1 MKKILFIVLLISI
14 TGFQVFAQNSF
25 SITGTVRDQKE
36 SLPGA
41 GVYLSGYKVS
51 TVADSEGKF
60 KISNLKP
67 GNYDLMVQ
75 MIGYLPYSKSV
86 IVSDKSVQVE
96 LILKESTTTLNE
108 VVIRS
113 DPNRGKYIKQFKE
126 FFIGTSP
133 NAAQCKILNPQ
144 VLNIDYDV
152 TRSLLTIKT
161 SEFLIV
167 ENKALGYRLKYML
180 DNFEYN
186 SRTRII
192 YFSGHPFFEE
202 LKASGT
208 KLQKYISKRETA
220 YYGSSQHFF
229 RSLYAGNSDHEG
241 FILNKMLKIPNPN
254 RYPDSI
260 IRKNLARLKAPPKS
274 TLISKATMLKDSAM
288 ITFWLKQ
295 QNMPQYI
302 DCIDRK
308 VLSAN
313 TLVSTYNQNLK
324 VLDCTGALAI
334 SYTKEKESLAYSK
347 TGFWIFRP
355 LDIPDYEISVANL
368 MQNSIRFYEN
378 GGVYDSRAML
388 FEGFWAYEKVAD
400 MVPMDYIPSVPKVQ
414 RSMF

>member
-1 MKKILFIVLLISI
+1 MKKILFILLLNLL
-14 TGFQVFAQNSF
+14 TGHYAFSQNSF
-25 SITGTVRDQKE
+25 SITGSVRDQKE

-51 TVADSEGKF
+51 SVADNEGKF

-67 GNYDLMVQ
+67 GNYDLLVQ
-75 MIGYLPYSKSV
+75 MVGYLPYSKSV
-86 IVSDKSVQVE
+86 IISDKSVQVE

-108 VVIRS
+108 VVIRA
-113 DPNRGKYIKQFKE
+113 DPNRAKYIKQFKE

-133 NAAQCKILNPQ
+133 NATQCKILNPQ

-152 TRSLLTIKT
+152 TKSLLTIKT

-208 KLQKYISKRETA
+208 KLKKYIDKRETA

-229 RSLYAGNSDHEG
+229 RSLYAGNASEQG
-241 FILNKMLKIPNPN
+241 FIMNKMIKIPNPN

-260 IRKNLARLKAPPKS
+260 IYKNLVRLKTPAKS
-274 TLISKATMLKDSAM
+274 TVISKGTMLRDSAM
-288 ITFWLKQ
+288 ISFWLKQ
-295 QNMPQYI
+295 QDMPKYV
-302 DCIDRK
+302 DYLDRK
-308 VLSAN
+308 EISAEN
-313 TLVSTYNQNLK
+313 VISTFNQNLK
-324 VLDCTGALAI
+324 MLDCSGALAI

-347 TGFWIFRP
+347 TGFWVFRP
-355 LDIPDYEISVANL
+355 LNIPDYEISVANL
-368 MQNSIRFYEN
+368 TQNAVRFYEN
-378 GGVYDSRAML
+378 GSVYDSRAML
-388 FEGFWAYEKVAD
+388 YEGFWAYEKVAD
-400 MVPMDYIPSVPKVQ
+400 MVPMDYIPLAKK
-414 RSMF
+414 